1 MKYLNYLREDAI
13 KKALAIK
20 EPETGGKYPS
30 EEVERYKKMID
41 AAMKQASKL
50 EQSEANDAI
59 IADLRDKKKKWSNV
73 DSETKPVK
81 IKQEEPPPEDQQDD
95 GGEPPPED
103 QQEEP
108 PPEEEGDE
116 ENPDKK
122 KKKGKVPPQF
132 QKKESKGIRGKLMN
146 ENDDIRKRAFNY
158 VKEIL

>member
-1 MKYLNYLREDAI
+1 MKYLNYLIEDAI

-81 IKQEEPPPEDQQDD
+81 IKQEEPPPEDQEQD
-95 GGEPPPED
+95 GEPPPED
-103 QQEEP
+103 QEQDGEP

-116 ENPDKK
+116 DKK

-132 QKKESKGIRGKLMN
+132 QKKESKGIKGILMN
-146 ENDDIRKRAFNY
+146 ENNDIRKRAIRY
-158 VKEIL
+158 IKEIL